1 MQLRDS
7 HYPRNYVRMSLVCI
21 AVCKV
26 FKVMLMTQP
35 LTVHITP
42 TCCHTQNLC
51 SYILIN
57 HMDIIICTIVPVHIN
72 LVSPVILRSILPPGV
87 GIP

>member
-7 HYPRNYVRMSLVCI
+7 HYPRNYVRMSLVCV
-21 AVCKV
+21 AVC
-26 FKVMLMTQP
+26 KVMLMTQP
-35 LTVHITP
+35 LHVHITP

-57 HMDIIICTIVPVHIN
+57 HMDTCMYNCSGVLHIN
-72 LVSPVILRSILPPGV
+72 LVSQVIL
-87 GIP
+87 